1 MIYIEPK
8 DLWEKFELNKTVLN
22 GHTITCA
29 EDQQTTILMTIE
41 EGSMVLIANDFEVND
56 SHYEVADSE
65 EEAVEIYSEML
76 AWLEPEPEDEEE
88 DDDDIEHILA
98 ATYAFIGVL
107 TGETPSNLGL
117 TKPDLEDAAY
127 QMSWYLRGRHD
138 IESLIV

>member
-41 EGSMVLIANDFEVND
+41 EGSMVLIANDFELGD
-56 SHYEVADSE
+56 SQYEVADSE
-65 EEAVEIYSEML
+65 EEAIEIYSEWL
-76 AWLEPEPEDEEE
+76 SLLEPEDI
-88 DDDDIEHILA
+88 DDVDDSDDIEPILA

-117 TKPDLEDAAY
+117 TKTDLEDAAY